1 MNSTIRIGIADD
13 HTLFRKSLSDAL
25 TYDFNLDVVFGVS
38 NGAELIYK
46 LENNPVDVIL
56 LDLRMPV
63 MSGFEAMRV
72 IKEKYPSIKIIVV
85 SMDYS
90 IIYIEKSFELG
101 ANAHLSKDCDI
112 EDVLDAIQ
120 VTYNHGYYFQDDFPK
135 EMISKVINKKSSS
148 QILSDFTISE
158 REKEIIRQI
167 CLEKGSKEI
176 SEELNI
182 AERTVQ
188 NHRYKISKKIGTSS
202 SVGFLVYA
210 LLNGI
215 ATINAEGKVIFE
227 RK

>member
-1 MNSTIRIGIADD
+1 MNSTIRIAIADD

-25 TYDFNLDVVFGVS
+25 TYDFNLNVVFGAS
-38 NGAELIYK
+38 NGAELIYN
-46 LENNPVDVIL
+46 LATNPVDVIL

-63 MSGFEAMRV
+63 MSGFEALKI
-72 IKEKYPSIKIIVV
+72 IKDKYPLIKIIVV
-85 SMDYS
+85 SMDDNLAFVVN
-90 IIYIEKSFELG
+90 SFECG
-101 ANAHLSKDCDI
+101 ASAHLSKQCDI
-112 EDVLDAIQ
+112 EELLDAIRM
-120 VTYNHGYYFQDDFPK
+120 THNHGYYFTDDFPK
-135 EMISKVINKKSSS
+135 EMINKIINKKSVP
-148 QILSDFTISE
+148 QVLGDFTISE

-176 SEELNI
+176 SEELKI

-215 ATINAEGKVIFE
+215 ATINADGKVVFE
-227 RK
+227 